1 MSWTLLF
8 GLLLLLVTVVGA
20 AFFTPEDVPGPPE
33 KILVSPASDS
43 SMRVQ
48 FSPPLNVKPEGVNG
62 APVLGYKVDVARRVD
77 EVQTF
82 SVAANGPILAGAYK
96 LQFGAQMTPCI
107 PWNASDVELEM
118 ALEELPTV
126 DSVGVSR
133 SAYSAAKNGYV
144 YTITFDGA
152 YLGNGKQTDTLD
164 GDTTGCPGTQPPNRV
179 LSFEGLRVATGVPGY
194 YPEVWEVV
202 STNTGTQVLGGTF
215 DLSVGFEGDWVA
227 THPAIT
233 ATVAAGSRT
242 AKASML
248 GVVNR
253 GDRVRIGGEE
263 FTVHT
268 TAPFTDSELPLDS
281 YHVRGASAVVVEIMD
296 TALGNV
302 QVTKT
307 SNDVATSSDF
317 SSKLAARQQVRIGT
331 QDVEVASITANTIT
345 LVNAWTG
352 ASTLHVTA
360 YARKKATLSANAEAA
375 DMKRAL
381 GALPGVGTIDV
392 SRVGP
397 TKSNGYRWY
406 VTFESLDSGNCPTSP
421 CFRVDKKTGTS
432 NFVDVYGAAC
442 TTCTVTASIVEDESR
457 RMTLNAIKGD
467 FAATAIVAS
476 REVGGVVAEVQSI
489 STEATT
495 DDISGSFAVSF
506 QAVGGA
512 VINFDD
518 TAVDVRTKLQSLATV
533 GRLNVTRVDN
543 SEFGA
548 TWTITFL
555 SNLGDLPLL
564 VVDDETMLRGT
575 GVSVVVQELV
585 KGVDVAFETIIDGL
599 VPGQEYFVRAYAR
612 NENGYGTSTTELQQR
627 GRGALPLLASVAT
640 SPEAPGITG
649 MWPLS
654 GSQMELRLSSPVDHG
669 DPVSKYLFEYVVG
682 DTFGKPAIK
691 KLYIYNSLENDI
703 AGTFRLQYGD
713 DVSSKLSVHS
723 TASTLESALNSLPS
737 LRPVSVTRALCVL
750 TGQEDISFSTNN
762 NRLTT
767 TTPLT
772 ASQCKL
778 LLKSVRI
785 DVGGHIFTVR
795 VQPAEGSSYIDVEL
809 SHVKPDFTE
818 KWAVLKLDGSGS
830 ELGPYGYAWTISFD
844 NVAEDVVDS
853 KYPGLQ
859 LVSSLTS
866 VKTGSAAEVTHG
878 IDADQH
884 AAPAQHYGY
893 FEINN
898 DERVCDTY
906 VVGAPS
912 SVQVVRLFGPT
923 TATGG
928 TFTLKLGIETT
939 DCISLGKTG
948 TASTIQSKLIALDVV
963 DKVTVEEVRAFK
975 VILLAGSA
983 TSKVTDYDN
992 TGMLTVAS
1000 ALTQNQV
1007 DVLPKDT
1014 IIQVSRNPNDFS
1026 RHSCEFTVT
1035 TPPALGTTKISVSP
1049 AGSCD
1054 FFTGEARSL
1063 KILDFH
1069 DYNVRFWGHYPTGEW
1084 PTLQFDSA
1092 SFGAA
1097 PCDPWVPSLTNL
1109 PVYGQVHTV
1118 KYEGSCSKGQAGIQT
1133 ILADASSIIG
1143 GTFTLSYLGEV
1154 TSPLSFKNTGAA
1166 EMRDAI
1172 DSITVP
1178 GTVNVSVSQYG
1189 AYGKAWH
1196 VTFAQE
1202 ETGQDSIFIQHARL
1216 TGQNALISVY
1226 PTVTVFTD
1234 AKQDD
1239 ISGSFRI
1246 WFGGETTEAIG
1257 FSATHMKVTQEL
1269 QKLSAVDSVLALGDK
1284 TAGDIGV
1291 YSLELTADAVG
1302 SNQVLSNIRLGGV
1315 TIDPTRF
1322 LAIGETLVV
1331 DTDIGGP
1338 RTIQSMTPLDITLT
1352 TAFAGTTAQNLAVLA
1367 GLITK
1372 QIKPLPGYVS
1382 ITRLAQVVAVS
1393 KDSKTFELPR
1403 DHGFSVNGVFFVGGS
1418 KFKVITVAGAIVTT
1432 DVAYAGDSVVSAN
1445 PKVYLFDNK
1454 LQTTEDLT
1462 SLVTVGDELW
1472 LPSVSADMSKYTIDA
1487 KDPRYLTVKS
1497 GSFSDRIVRTRAY
1510 HISNGRKWNLVF
1522 RSYDGSLDTIDAI
1535 PEHDWRGTEARIG
1548 TRSPNAAFPNVVNVG
1563 NPVATQTIL
1572 LEVIDASA
1580 ATTYS
1585 LSFASEARAGIPWS
1599 TLNGD
1604 LKTELEKLD
1613 SVDGVSVTSIMR
1625 SGTVI
1630 HTISFWGSYPM
1641 KKIPLL
1647 VATPASDNLKVY
1659 VRGNDAVAVTK
1670 QNNLILESS
1679 QTYAF
1684 RIFAENAKG
1693 ISDSVSVF
1701 QVQTSTS
1708 SVVPTPPTGVALGEF
1723 HGSTWLS
1730 INYWAPFYSGGA
1742 RVTMYR
1748 IEWDSS
1754 PNFDSSSIDYGAA
1767 SIQEKKEVQHVTT
1780 SYRSSVGVGGTFT
1793 LSWGGHTTAAL
1804 PFDCNVADMTDALAI
1819 ITDTTNVAVDPVK
1832 VTRARVSW
1840 GYAWKITFSHN
1851 PGDLAPL
1858 VADGTQLTG
1867 DFPRISVVEAVQG
1880 FCDLAIGDFTHEVQE
1895 VFTDGVSVVDGA
1907 FTLTFGDKTTGTI
1920 SVSAS
1925 ALEMQAALQAITTLY
1940 SIKVTKAIR
1949 NKDINTAIWSVT
1961 FAYLRGEEM
1970 VGAGNI
1976 FTMTVADS
1984 QLSGTSAVVRV
1995 ANKVTGSD
2003 PFRFYLTDLRPGV
2016 KYYAHVMAYNADG
2029 FGSATSPLSTAV
2041 TCGQPQ
2047 PPQSVIASVVD
2058 GTTLALDWSASTV
2071 DGDACRLDK
2080 YKVEWF
2086 RAEGTLE
2093 QQIITTSAGKGLPEI
2108 QRLVDFADSRTLSG
2122 YFKLSF
2128 GREATENLQ
2137 WDAAAV
2143 GLNSVKERL
2152 ERLSTIGTVDVSRL
2166 ESTRVSTLFVTATGK
2181 IVMRHPTLSTSTMDE
2196 TNLAKDDKIWIAGNQ
2211 RTITATPTATTITID
2226 TDLEVT
2232 IPVPV
2237 FKSAY
2242 GYEWKITFL
2251 AGHVGP
2257 QELIQVYPSD
2267 SWTGNNPGIFVDSIQ
2282 KGLQPISGTFRVA
2295 FASGGVSDTTRPL
2308 PHNISAIDLQT
2319 ALESLVTI
2327 GGVNVTKTTNG
2338 YGYNWVI
2345 TFLSE
2350 FKNDVSLLSVDGT
2363 ELQGPATS
2371 VKAEWINPLFDGGA
2385 SLKFYQIEWDE
2396 QDDFSSGHSSSATI
2410 SIVQPVAPIPANSYV
2425 IPNLLAGSN
2434 YYVHVAALTD
2444 IGIGAFTPSASIE
2457 PSGSALAVQNIDA
2470 GYALY
2475 EREVQEIRLA
2485 ASHITEIQEITTE
2498 AASIPEVQ
2506 TLQTY
2511 ASPELCPTG
2520 ACITGSFAFRVP
2532 TVQTVTISADAAI
2545 TGTFTLLF
2553 EREVSDNAGAFTK
2566 IGAVTAAIN
2575 WDADAGTV
2583 KDKLTTVANS
2593 ALAATDIVVTRDGDA
2608 SPEFGYGYVFQV
2620 TFIGNSVA
2628 GETLSMT
2635 CTPSFTTV
2643 GNVASRCSVAM
2654 NTNMAMGTDTM
2665 VQEVIVTAEKPLV
2678 VGSYKLG
2685 FDHLGLEKDTAC
2697 IPFDASAGDMK
2708 TKLEELSNIDHVFV
2722 TREAYADKA
2731 AIGFVY
2737 RIFFHGNG
2745 VRTAVNK
2752 LEGKSTGCSNF
2763 QTQENNV
2770 LTEVGVVGTVETSIV
2785 DKGGFDAGNTFVAAA
2800 ANAVT
2805 STAAQLSTDLNRLP
2819 IFGNVLVTRSL
2830 VDDQGG
2836 CIWTVAFEESEGNL
2850 PQFICAVDANFKAG
2864 TVCKTDTL
2872 TDGNVLSGSFF
2883 IGASSPIPFN
2893 ADAAQIENEL
2903 EAMGNINTVQVKRS
2917 APSPQFGYTWTVT
2930 FVDYDGDAPPLLVTS
2945 SLVGTGSRISVR
2957 EVRKGNALS
2966 GTFTLSY
2973 LTAVTAP
2980 IKWNAL
2986 ETAAKSTSDGSS
2998 LQEKL
3003 EALDVVGRVSV
3014 QRSGPGHEGG
3024 YSWLV
3029 TFLDNVLNSGDL
3041 PLLQGNASMLTGEGA
3056 VVFTREVTKGSNAV
3070 GDQLWLS
3077 FDPPASD
3084 NGSPITKYQVR
3095 WDTSSKFTAN
3105 PAEVFITD
3113 ADVLYRTQ
3121 RITTSAPSLAWS
3133 SNMIQPTASAVQ
3145 KLTILAAGTFTLKF
3159 RGVDTTTLTAGPT
3172 GASTIATLESALE
3185 QLSSVGSVDISSAA
3199 TTLAVTAEFQIT
3211 FTAQPGALPLLVP
3224 DSNTIASVGEVQAGT
3239 TNFRKEIVVFSC
3251 TATKG
3256 TVKFT
3261 YKGEDDDT
3269 IKFDAKLADVEAE
3282 LLAFI
3287 GVEADSISVSSVPAQ
3302 TMLCSTANPADI
3314 IIVFHRV
3321 YGDISLGI
3329 AQGTTDS
3336 DAVITPNTA
3345 ASIDG
3350 VYNDNPALTMSGTL
3364 QVGYQG
3370 LYTRPLN
3377 AESSADQLRYAL
3389 ENLDTIQ
3396 TVDVARDRSYQALS
3410 GKVDVTEGE
3419 IFVTCSAGEMC
3430 NFYSAAYGLPGYFI
3444 RVGGDWY
3451 TVLTDGSSPGLHN
3464 TRLYLGDLSGRETG
3478 YKGSTQISVTVYEWT
3493 RGYVWT
3499 VDMLSVA
3506 SPLGYLRAKVP
3517 RLYPADSVVQ
3527 IYGSACT
3534 KCYYLPTQTTKK
3546 LTMGQQYNI
3555 EVYAYNFNGKGAAP
3569 GGGPITATP
3578 MQVPGPP
3585 SNVDL
3590 LVVSGHE
3597 IEVFISPPALATS
3610 NMSPD
3615 FNKDISSYIV
3625 QWDLDSTF
3633 KHGLSVCNGCVTSLT
3648 NFMLTVTTA
3657 LTTLLPDGSK
3667 FTISELGCVLE
3678 VSQVLSTT
3686 VVQVDGHHTCDNFNS
3701 RSYSITYYT
3710 FPPEEIGGA
3719 LIQGSPPFRY
3729 LISSLVVATKYF
3741 VRVAAVNSVPV
3752 QQIAPNGVPP
3762 DNRQWST
3769 PLSVLTKDR
3778 APDAPLSVALYP
3790 FAGTI
3795 LQLQIQPSIRDGKG
3809 TQGAAISAF
3818 WIDVDT
3824 VSTFDSATKSAP
3836 IEVLATSA
3844 LIPELYTGGPRI
3856 YYLTGLTT
3864 GTRYFAQVKVK
3875 NSIGYSRATLAPA
3888 PVAPIRHSDGPIN
3901 AKVSTVTVSPN
3912 PIDSATVTWQ
3922 RPAFNGGLGLTSYKI
3937 EWWCAQSR
3945 PEVQVVELKWKTT
3958 PTKAPFSLLF
3968 GGGESEDLD
3977 MDSSPENLRSA
3988 LMNIA
3993 AGGILTIGHVEVSR
4007 TTLNS
4012 GLGYQW
4018 TITFDNVDLN
4028 AGNQRLL
4035 QMEIGTVV
4043 GSQDVSGN
4051 VYELTSGINVPA
4063 LPTFPGKSEVQVLV
4077 TYHATTTVGG
4087 FFRLGYKGSAWTNYL
4102 PATISAANLKLA
4114 LETLPT
4120 IGVVNVNLE
4129 LMASAGNAFV
4139 IGQVWT
4145 ITFISNV
4152 GNLPPLIV
4160 EPSKLTPADAFLGV
4174 KDGDNAVDGSGVLC
4188 LPGGD
4193 IACPGSWPVGIAG
4206 LRQQALPQKS
4216 VVELAVVGE
4225 AAVGYAFYETLDAA
4239 TLTHTISPLIPG
4251 QAYFVAVTAKN
4262 ALGLGIR
4269 AQTSPTSVI
4278 PPLQVPGPP
4287 TNVAV
4292 DVNPGV
4298 ATQLVATWGAPT
4310 SDGGNP
4316 VRMYRIEY
4324 DPSPLFTNRGQQDA
4338 WCPVAPTTAVW
4349 RVQTKR
4355 TSADTTAPI
4364 GSGYFTLQLTR
4375 RNTPEPSEPIPWNA
4389 VATTRE
4395 ELGSAVVTN
4404 SKVFCTVASPTCTSK
4419 SVFPFGRLE
4428 KSGSMQSKLNY
4439 FASISAGVD
4448 VARSTVAATDGS
4460 YTWSITF
4467 LDTKDDFALAVKD
4480 VKLTCSDPLTCT
4492 MGTYDVLVAKVRS
4505 GVLPPSCVGSRIV
4518 PSIGALNKGQL
4529 YNLRVS
4535 AYNEVGFGK
4544 AGAAPNPQKPMVV
4557 PGPST
4562 AVTLEVYS
4570 VSELVV
4576 LFSPPDDNGGD
4587 TVTAYELQWAID
4599 SAFTIPSSV
4608 IVTIM
4613 SGVRAPYRRV
4623 ISSLT
4628 KGTPYFVQIRA
4639 RNSQGFGQFQLSS
4652 PTKMQPYT
4660 TPSAPTQVAL
4670 GITSATMLTV
4680 RWAPPSDDGGDTISA
4695 YVVQWDV
4702 AAGFDSLALTMGTTV
4717 TVNDPAQ
4724 RSYTITGLTPGT
4736 LYYVRVFA
4744 KNRGGQGTP
4753 QTSTPAS
4760 LVPAVTDPGK
4770 PNTLTIETT
4779 LVTGELRIS
4788 WLAPQI
4794 PAHGY
4799 PCAGTLQVPGS
4810 CPVVGATN
4818 MVFGGVDLK
4827 EYVVQYSEMSDF
4839 RIPTEQTTTALTVL
4853 LTGLDSSKTYYAQ
4866 VYAVNSQ
4873 GLKSA
4878 FCKRANTQSL
4888 LCPDQQVLL
4897 DSSVVTGDFVYA
4909 QPL

>member
-1 MSWTLLF
+1 MSRTLLF
-8 GLLLLLVTVVGA
+8 GLLLLVTVVGA

-96 LQFGAQMTPCI
+96 LQFGVQMTPCI

-144 YTITFDGA
+144 YTVTFDGA

-227 THPAIT
+227 TYPAIT

-506 QAVGGA
+506 QTVGGA

-928 TFTLKLGIETT
+928 TFTLTLGSETT

-975 VILLAGSA
+975 VTLLAGSA

-1035 TPPALGTTKISVSP
+1035 TPPALGTMKISVSP

-1084 PTLQFDSA
+1084 PTLQLDSA

-1097 PCDPWVPSLTNL
+1097 PCGPWVPSLTNL

-1393 KDSKTFELPR
+1393 KGSNEFELPA
-1403 DHGFSVNGVFFVGGS
+1403 DHGIKETDYFFVGS
-1418 KFKVITVAGAIVTT
+1418 TKFKATVVSGTKITT
-1432 DVAYAGDSVVSAN
+1432 DVAYAGENVVSAN

-1472 LPSVSADMSKYTIDA
+1472 LPSISADMNKYTIDA

-1497 GSFSDRIVRTRAY
+1497 GSFSDSIVRTRAY

-1522 RSYDGSLDTIDAI
+1522 RSYDGSLDTIDTI

-1548 TRSPNAAFPNVVNVG
+1548 TRSPKAIAPNVINVG
-1563 NPVATQTIL
+1563 NPAPIQTIL
-1572 LEVIDASA
+1572 LEVTDTTQP
-1580 ATTYS
+1580 ATYT
-1585 LSFASEARAGIPWS
+1585 LGFADETTMLISWNAKNTDIEKE
-1599 TLNGD
+1599 
-1604 LKTELEKLD
+1604 LKQLG
-1613 SVDGVSVTSIMR
+1613 SVDGVRVKSLV
-1625 SGTVI
+1625 SGGTTVL
-1630 HTISFWGSYPM
+1630 TVSFWGVYPM
-1641 KKIPLL
+1641 KKLPLL
-1647 VATPASDNLKVY
+1647 EAKSTTINLKVY
-1659 VRGNDAVAVTK
+1659 VRGNGAVAVTK
-1670 QNNLILESS
+1670 QDNFILESS
-1679 QTYAF
+1679 QAYAF
-1684 RIFAENAKG
+1684 RIFAENSKG

-1701 QVQTSTS
+1701 QAQTSAS
-1708 SVVPTPPTGVALGEF
+1708 SVVPTPPTGVSLGEF
-1723 HGSTWLS
+1723 HGPTWLS

-1742 RVTMYR
+1742 DVTMYR

-1754 PNFDSSSIDYGAA
+1754 PNFDSSSIDYGVA
-1767 SIQEKKEVQHVTT
+1767 SIEVTPEVQQVTT
-1780 SYRSSVGVGGTFT
+1780 SYRSSVGAGGTFT
-1793 LSWGGHTTAAL
+1793 LSWGGRMTSAL
-1804 PFDCNVADMTDALAI
+1804 PFDCSVTAMTDALAI
-1819 ITDTTNVAVDPVK
+1819 ITETSGVAVDPVD
-1832 VTRARVSW
+1832 VTRTEVSW
-1840 GYAWKITFSHN
+1840 GYAWKITFLRS
-1851 PGDLAPL
+1851 PGNLAPL
-1858 VADGTQLTG
+1858 VADGGELTG
-1867 DFPRISVVEAVQG
+1867 DFPRINVVEVEQG
-1880 FCDLAIGDFTHEVQE
+1880 SHDLAIGDFTHEVQE
-1895 VFTDGVSVVDGA
+1895 VYTSSGA
-1907 FTLTFGDKTTGTI
+1907 LLGGSFTLTFGGKTTAAI
-1920 SVSAS
+1920 SASAS

-1940 SIKVTKAIR
+1940 SIKVTKAIQSTLL
-1949 NKDINTAIWSVT
+1949 NTAIWSVT

-1976 FTMTVADS
+1976 FTIAVAKAS
-1984 QLSGTSAVVRV
+1984 QLTGTSATVRV
-1995 ANKVTGSD
+1995 ANKISGSD
-2003 PFRFYLTDLRPGV
+2003 PFRFSLTGLRPGV
-2016 KYYAHVMAYNADG
+2016 KYYAHVMAYNSDG
-2029 FGSATSPLSTAV
+2029 FGSATSPLATAV
-2041 TCGQPQ
+2041 TCGQPG
-2047 PPQSVIASVVD
+2047 PPRTVTATVVD
-2058 GTTLALDWSASTV
+2058 GTTLAVSWAASTV
-2071 DGDACRLDK
+2071 DGELCSVDK
-2080 YKVEWF
+2080 YKVEWY
-2086 RAEGTLE
+2086 RAGGIQP
-2093 QQIITTSAGKGLPEI
+2093 QQTITTSAGKGLPEI
-2108 QRLVDFADSRTLSG
+2108 QRLVNIFADSRSRSG

-2128 GREATENLQ
+2128 GGEATENIR
-2137 WDAAAV
+2137 WDANAV

-2152 ERLSTIGTVDVSRL
+2152 ERLSTLGTVDVSKTGSNPVVGGVL
-2166 ESTRVSTLFVTATGK
+2166 VDGLLVTAT
-2181 IVMRHPTLSTSTMDE
+2181 VTTVTRHASSTSTIASIQ
-2196 TNLAKDDKIWIAGNQ
+2196 LAIGDIIIIAGSQ
-2211 RTITATPTATTITID
+2211 RTITAVAVTGNVLTISID
-2226 TDLEVT
+2226 QNLEAPD
-2232 IPVPV
+2232 PVPV
-2237 FKSAY
+2237 FESASY
-2242 GYEWKITFL
+2242 AEWKITFL

-2257 QELIQVYPSD
+2257 QELIQASPSD
-2267 SWTGNNPGIFVDSIQ
+2267 SWTGNSAGIYVEAVQ
-2282 KGLQPISGTFRVA
+2282 KGLQPISGTFTIA
-2295 FASGGVSDTTRPL
+2295 FASGGISDTTPPL
-2308 PHNISAIDLQT
+2308 PHNVSAADMQI

-2327 GGVNVTKTTNG
+2327 GAVTVTRSANG
-2338 YGYNWVI
+2338 YGYNWAVE
-2345 TFLSE
+2345 FLSE

-2363 ELQGPATS
+2363 ELQGPGARILVAPTRDGEQPSFYCERDRVTGVAAEIGVPGQLRYTIAGLKTGQTYAIRVRAHNKEGYGYAASIIPAFQVPRTTPTTPQAVELIFLSSRLLKVRWRAPESNGGTTVTSYRIQWDTSLDFTSPASGDLRVAPIDVEPFYFNIPVSTVTKYFARVFAVNAQGDGAFGLSSPSSILPSDRTPGRPEDATAIVLSSYAILVEWKPSSTEKDYYGGDGGHPITQYMIEWDLSPNFDSPAAFGFVYGAKRSYIIGGDDTLTGVRSDQLIPGSSYSIRVTAFNAKGAGAPRLTVPSSVIVTNQPPSAPQILELSVITATS
-2371 VKAEWINPLFDGGA
+2371 VKADWTDPLYDGGA
-2385 SLKFYQIEWDE
+2385 SLESYQIEWDE
-2396 QDDFSSGHSSSATI
+2396 QDDFSSGQSSSATI
-2410 SIVQPVAPIPANSYV
+2410 PIVREMQSVVLQSDVVNAEQFVEATVEVTNEEQVVRTTFTGVDEIQV
-2425 IPNLLAGSN
+2425 IKTTNNAVVDEVQTVVTS
-2434 YYVHVAALTD
+2434 ATD
-2444 IGIGAFTPSASIE
+2444 R
-2457 PSGSALAVQNIDA
+2457 N
-2470 GYALY
+2470 
-2475 EREVQEIRLA
+2475 EVQELRLDA
-2485 ASHITEIQEITTE
+2485 DDVDEIQAIRTTVPE
-2498 AASIPEVQ
+2498 ALEVQ
-2506 TLQTY
+2506 TITVGVARVNEIQTITITL
-2511 ASPELCPTG
+2511 PG
-2520 ACITGSFAFRVP
+2520 AFANPATSIGGKTFALYKTPQQSRDIP
-2532 TVQTVTISADAAI
+2532 LKTAATTISA
-2545 TGTFTLLF
+2545 G
-2553 EREVSDNAGAFTK
+2553 S
-2566 IGAVTAAIN
+2566 
-2575 WDADAGTV
+2575 
-2583 KDKLTTVANS
+2583 
-2593 ALAATDIVVTRDGDA
+2593 VV
-2608 SPEFGYGYVFQV
+2608 E
-2620 TFIGNSVA
+2620 
-2628 GETLSMT
+2628 
-2635 CTPSFTTV
+2635 
-2643 GNVASRCSVAM
+2643 
-2654 NTNMAMGTDTM
+2654 
-2665 VQEVIVTAEKPLV
+2665 
-2678 VGSYKLG
+2678 
-2685 FDHLGLEKDTAC
+2685 GL
-2697 IPFDASAGDMK
+2697 
-2708 TKLEELSNIDHVFV
+2708 
-2722 TREAYADKA
+2722 
-2731 AIGFVY
+2731 
-2737 RIFFHGNG
+2737 
-2745 VRTAVNK
+2745 
-2752 LEGKSTGCSNF
+2752 
-2763 QTQENNV
+2763 
-2770 LTEVGVVGTVETSIV
+2770 
-2785 DKGGFDAGNTFVAAA
+2785 
-2800 ANAVT
+2800 
-2805 STAAQLSTDLNRLP
+2805 
-2819 IFGNVLVTRSL
+2819 
-2830 VDDQGG
+2830 
-2836 CIWTVAFEESEGNL
+2836 
-2850 PQFICAVDANFKAG
+2850 
-2864 TVCKTDTL
+2864 
-2872 TDGNVLSGSFF
+2872 
-2883 IGASSPIPFN
+2883 
-2893 ADAAQIENEL
+2893 
-2903 EAMGNINTVQVKRS
+2903 
-2917 APSPQFGYTWTVT
+2917 
-2930 FVDYDGDAPPLLVTS
+2930 
-2945 SLVGTGSRISVR
+2945 
-2957 EVRKGNALS
+2957 
-2966 GTFTLSY
+2966 
-2973 LTAVTAP
+2973 LTA
-2980 IKWNAL
+2980 
-2986 ETAAKSTSDGSS
+2986 
-2998 LQEKL
+2998 
-3003 EALDVVGRVSV
+3003 
-3014 QRSGPGHEGG
+3014 
-3024 YSWLV
+3024 
-3029 TFLDNVLNSGDL
+3029 
-3041 PLLQGNASMLTGEGA
+3041 
-3056 VVFTREVTKGSNAV
+3056 
-3070 GDQLWLS
+3070 
-3077 FDPPASD
+3077 
-3084 NGSPITKYQVR
+3084 
-3095 WDTSSKFTAN
+3095 
-3105 PAEVFITD
+3105 
-3113 ADVLYRTQ
+3113 
-3121 RITTSAPSLAWS
+3121 
-3133 SNMIQPTASAVQ
+3133 
-3145 KLTILAAGTFTLKF
+3145 F
-3159 RGVDTTTLTAGPT
+3159 RN
-3172 GASTIATLESALE
+3172 I
-3185 QLSSVGSVDISSAA
+3185 A
-3199 TTLAVTAEFQIT
+3199 TTL
-3211 FTAQPGALPLLVP
+3211 
-3224 DSNTIASVGEVQAGT
+3224 
-3239 TNFRKEIVVFSC
+3239 
-3251 TATKG
+3251 
-3256 TVKFT
+3256 
-3261 YKGEDDDT
+3261 
-3269 IKFDAKLADVEAE
+3269 
-3282 LLAFI
+3282 
-3287 GVEADSISVSSVPAQ
+3287 
-3302 TMLCSTANPADI
+3302 
-3314 IIVFHRV
+3314 V
-3321 YGDISLGI
+3321 YGCWI
-3329 AQGTTDS
+3329 
-3336 DAVITPNTA
+3336 
-3345 ASIDG
+3345 
-3350 VYNDNPALTMSGTL
+3350 
-3364 QVGYQG
+3364 G
-3370 LYTRPLN
+3370 L
-3377 AESSADQLRYAL
+3377 
-3389 ENLDTIQ
+3389 
-3396 TVDVARDRSYQALS
+3396 V
-3410 GKVDVTEGE
+3410 
-3419 IFVTCSAGEMC
+3419 
-3430 NFYSAAYGLPGYFI
+3430 
-3444 RVGGDWY
+3444 
-3451 TVLTDGSSPGLHN
+3451 H
-3464 TRLYLGDLSGRETG
+3464 
-3478 YKGSTQISVTVYEWT
+3478 
-3493 RGYVWT
+3493 
-3499 VDMLSVA
+3499 
-3506 SPLGYLRAKVP
+3506 
-3517 RLYPADSVVQ
+3517 
-3527 IYGSACT
+3527 
-3534 KCYYLPTQTTKK
+3534 
-3546 LTMGQQYNI
+3546 
-3555 EVYAYNFNGKGAAP
+3555 
-3569 GGGPITATP
+3569 
-3578 MQVPGPP
+3578 
-3585 SNVDL
+3585 
-3590 LVVSGHE
+3590 
-3597 IEVFISPPALATS
+3597 
-3610 NMSPD
+3610 
-3615 FNKDISSYIV
+3615 
-3625 QWDLDSTF
+3625 
-3633 KHGLSVCNGCVTSLT
+3633 
-3648 NFMLTVTTA
+3648 
-3657 LTTLLPDGSK
+3657 
-3667 FTISELGCVLE
+3667 
-3678 VSQVLSTT
+3678 
-3686 VVQVDGHHTCDNFNS
+3686 
-3701 RSYSITYYT
+3701 
-3710 FPPEEIGGA
+3710 
-3719 LIQGSPPFRY
+3719 
-3729 LISSLVVATKYF
+3729 
-3741 VRVAAVNSVPV
+3741 
-3752 QQIAPNGVPP
+3752 
-3762 DNRQWST
+3762 
-3769 PLSVLTKDR
+3769 
-3778 APDAPLSVALYP
+3778 
-3790 FAGTI
+3790 
-3795 LQLQIQPSIRDGKG
+3795 
-3809 TQGAAISAF
+3809 
-3818 WIDVDT
+3818 
-3824 VSTFDSATKSAP
+3824 
-3836 IEVLATSA
+3836 
-3844 LIPELYTGGPRI
+3844 
-3856 YYLTGLTT
+3856 
-3864 GTRYFAQVKVK
+3864 
-3875 NSIGYSRATLAPA
+3875 
-3888 PVAPIRHSDGPIN
+3888 
-3901 AKVSTVTVSPN
+3901 
-3912 PIDSATVTWQ
+3912 
-3922 RPAFNGGLGLTSYKI
+3922 
-3937 EWWCAQSR
+3937 
-3945 PEVQVVELKWKTT
+3945 
-3958 PTKAPFSLLF
+3958 
-3968 GGGESEDLD
+3968 
-3977 MDSSPENLRSA
+3977 
-3988 LMNIA
+3988 
-3993 AGGILTIGHVEVSR
+3993 
-4007 TTLNS
+4007 
-4012 GLGYQW
+4012 
-4018 TITFDNVDLN
+4018 
-4028 AGNQRLL
+4028 
-4035 QMEIGTVV
+4035 
-4043 GSQDVSGN
+4043 
-4051 VYELTSGINVPA
+4051 
-4063 LPTFPGKSEVQVLV
+4063 
-4077 TYHATTTVGG
+4077 
-4087 FFRLGYKGSAWTNYL
+4087 
-4102 PATISAANLKLA
+4102 
-4114 LETLPT
+4114 
-4120 IGVVNVNLE
+4120 
-4129 LMASAGNAFV
+4129 
-4139 IGQVWT
+4139 
-4145 ITFISNV
+4145 
-4152 GNLPPLIV
+4152 
-4160 EPSKLTPADAFLGV
+4160 
-4174 KDGDNAVDGSGVLC
+4174 
-4188 LPGGD
+4188 
-4193 IACPGSWPVGIAG
+4193 
-4206 LRQQALPQKS
+4206 
-4216 VVELAVVGE
+4216 
-4225 AAVGYAFYETLDAA
+4225 
-4239 TLTHTISPLIPG
+4239 
-4251 QAYFVAVTAKN
+4251 
-4262 ALGLGIR
+4262 
-4269 AQTSPTSVI
+4269 
-4278 PPLQVPGPP
+4278 
-4287 TNVAV
+4287 
-4292 DVNPGV
+4292 
-4298 ATQLVATWGAPT
+4298 
-4310 SDGGNP
+4310 
-4316 VRMYRIEY
+4316 
-4324 DPSPLFTNRGQQDA
+4324 
-4338 WCPVAPTTAVW
+4338 
-4349 RVQTKR
+4349 
-4355 TSADTTAPI
+4355 
-4364 GSGYFTLQLTR
+4364 
-4375 RNTPEPSEPIPWNA
+4375 
-4389 VATTRE
+4389 
-4395 ELGSAVVTN
+4395 
-4404 SKVFCTVASPTCTSK
+4404 
-4419 SVFPFGRLE
+4419 
-4428 KSGSMQSKLNY
+4428 SGSN
-4439 FASISAGVD
+4439 
-4448 VARSTVAATDGS
+4448 
-4460 YTWSITF
+4460 
-4467 LDTKDDFALAVKD
+4467 
-4480 VKLTCSDPLTCT
+4480 
-4492 MGTYDVLVAKVRS
+4492 
-4505 GVLPPSCVGSRIV
+4505 GSR
-4518 PSIGALNKGQL
+4518 G
-4529 YNLRVS
+4529 
-4535 AYNEVGFGK
+4535 GK
-4544 AGAAPNPQKPMVV
+4544 
-4557 PGPST
+4557 
-4562 AVTLEVYS
+4562 Y
-4570 VSELVV
+4570 
-4576 LFSPPDDNGGD
+4576 DH
-4587 TVTAYELQWAID
+4587 W
-4599 SAFTIPSSV
+4599 
-4608 IVTIM
+4608 
-4613 SGVRAPYRRV
+4613 
-4623 ISSLT
+4623 
-4628 KGTPYFVQIRA
+4628 
-4639 RNSQGFGQFQLSS
+4639 
-4652 PTKMQPYT
+4652 
-4660 TPSAPTQVAL
+4660 
-4670 GITSATMLTV
+4670 
-4680 RWAPPSDDGGDTISA
+4680 
-4695 YVVQWDV
+4695 YV
-4702 AAGFDSLALTMGTTV
+4702 
-4717 TVNDPAQ
+4717 
-4724 RSYTITGLTPGT
+4724 
-4736 LYYVRVFA
+4736 
-4744 KNRGGQGTP
+4744 
-4753 QTSTPAS
+4753 
-4760 LVPAVTDPGK
+4760 
-4770 PNTLTIETT
+4770 
-4779 LVTGELRIS
+4779 
-4788 WLAPQI
+4788 
-4794 PAHGY
+4794 
-4799 PCAGTLQVPGS
+4799 
-4810 CPVVGATN
+4810 
-4818 MVFGGVDLK
+4818 
-4827 EYVVQYSEMSDF
+4827 
-4839 RIPTEQTTTALTVL
+4839 
-4853 LTGLDSSKTYYAQ
+4853 
-4866 VYAVNSQ
+4866 
-4873 GLKSA
+4873 
-4878 FCKRANTQSL
+4878 
-4888 LCPDQQVLL
+4888 
-4897 DSSVVTGDFVYA
+4897 
-4909 QPL
+4909 